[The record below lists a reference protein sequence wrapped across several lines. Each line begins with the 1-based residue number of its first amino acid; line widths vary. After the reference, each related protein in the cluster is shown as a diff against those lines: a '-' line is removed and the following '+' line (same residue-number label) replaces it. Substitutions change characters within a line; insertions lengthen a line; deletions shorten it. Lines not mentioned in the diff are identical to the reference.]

1 MRLSADRARTARPRG
16 RKDQVDEPNGDRI
29 AIGDAS
35 GRALIFA
42 CDVNLGFPIDDPEW
56 AAFFRDHGWRTEN
69 YDDMGELTAT
79 LKAHVP
85 SAAFMPAANYYY
97 LKDDPFYAGLASA
110 LAQRTGHTTVTSVLI
125 VPRTSNA
132 GSVTD
137 LRGKRLGDI
146 NSYCTTSYFS
156 PAILLAEH
164 NMPFETF
171 FSTVEPVGAWQR
183 QIDAVLAGR
192 VDATMVEEG
201 IWLDKPGNASATKII
216 GGVDRLPGPVI
227 VLAKTVDP
235 AFASAFLA
243 KLLACRTAAPAQPFL
258 GYTRYC
264 MDAVQTFFDRSERAF
279 AVAAS

>member
-1 MRLSADRARTARPRG
+1 MSMNPTQTAGGTSNASAD
-16 RKDQVDEPNGDRI
+16 D
-29 AIGDAS
+29 
-35 GRALIFA
+35 LIFA
-42 CDVNLGFPIDDPEW
+42 CDVNLGFPTDDPEW
-56 AAFFRDHGWRTEN
+56 AAFFRDHGWRTVN

-97 LKDDPFYAGLASA
+97 LKDDPYYAGLASA
-110 LAQRTGHTTVTSVLI
+110 LAERTGHTTVTSVLI
-125 VPRTSNA
+125 APRTSNA
-132 GSVTD
+132 RSVMD

-164 NMPFETF
+164 DMPFRTF

-201 IWLDKPGNASATKII
+201 IWLDKPANQAQTKII
-216 GGVDRLPGPVI
+216 GSVDGLPGPVI

-243 KLLACRTAAPAQPFL
+243 KLVACRTAAPAQPFL

-264 MDAVQTFFDRSERAF
+264 RDVVQAFFDRSERAF
-279 AVAAS
+279 AVVAS

>member
-1 MRLSADRARTARPRG
+1 MSMSPTQAAGGTSNASAD
-16 RKDQVDEPNGDRI
+16 D
-29 AIGDAS
+29 
-35 GRALIFA
+35 LIFA
-42 CDVNLGFPIDDPEW
+42 CDVNLGFPTDDPEW
-56 AAFFRDHGWRTEN
+56 AAFFRDRGWRTVN

-85 SAAFMPAANYYY
+85 AAAFMPAANQFY
-97 LKDDPFYAGLASA
+97 LKDDPLYAGLASA
-110 LAQRTGHTTVTSVLI
+110 LAERTGHTTVTSVLI
-125 VPRTSNA
+125 APRTSNA
-132 GSVTD
+132 RSVMD
-137 LRGKRLGDI
+137 LRGKRLGHI

-164 NMPFETF
+164 NVPFRTF
-171 FSTVEPVGAWQR
+171 FSTLEPVGAWQR

-201 IWLDKPGNASATKII
+201 IWFDKPANQAQTKII
-216 GGVDRLPGPVI
+216 GSVDGLPGPVI

-243 KLLACRTAAPAQPFL
+243 KLVACRTAAPAQPFL

-264 MDAVQTFFDRSERAF
+264 RDVVQAFFDRSERAF